1 MPNFRPTRRRSK
13 FRGRKP
19 RVCPFCADRVQIDY
33 KDVGLLS
40 RYITGGGKIAS
51 RHKTKAC
58 SKHQRRLSEA
68 IKRARFLAL
77 VPYAPSHIWQT
88 GWTATQGLIRSRGS
102 ATQHGGTDSQS
113 APASQSTQAPQSAR
127 APEGTPRS

>member
-1 MPNFRPTRRRSK
+1 MPNFRPSSSRRRSR
-13 FRGRKP
+13 FRGRKT

-33 KDVGLLS
+33 KDVGLIS

-88 GWTATQGLIRSRGS
+88 GWTASHGLMPRP
-102 ATQHGGTDSQS
+102 
-113 APASQSTQAPQSAR
+113 APAPAPQSAPPAA
-127 APEGTPRS
+127 APQAAPAS

>member
-88 GWTATQGLIRSRGS
+88 GWTATQGLVRSRG
-102 ATQHGGTDSQS
+102 AAAPHGGTDSQS
-113 APASQSTQAPQSAR
+113 APAPQSTQAPQGAR
-127 APEGTPRS
+127 VPEGSPRS